1 MMMRISLKTLFH
13 GLVVLGS
20 ILLPV
25 VCLGESFTI
34 EQVLSAP
41 FPYGLTSASH
51 APRVAW
57 VFDNKGERNI
67 WVAGSPDFVPRQVTH
82 HMGDDGQQIAS
93 VRLTPDGRT
102 VVYARG
108 SEVNKEG
115 TSANPQSL
123 TKMPRQ
129 QAWAADVNGGEPRLL
144 GDIGCDN
151 EGCEDL
157 QVSPAGKNVVW
168 PAKKHLWMAPIDGKK
183 NAEQLEEL
191 LGENDTPRWSPDGK
205 RIAFRSNRKDHSF
218 IAVLDVAT
226 KKITYLVPATN
237 RDASPV
243 WSPDSK
249 QVAFIRQP
257 GVEFKRPLIPEFPR
271 PWAIWIADAQSGEGR
286 ELFHSGNAMED
297 SLPLFAFQSL
307 QFTNSGRII
316 FASEKDGHNHLYSI
330 AMEGGAPQLL
340 TPGDFDVEEVALS
353 ADKRSILCTS
363 NQNDVDR
370 RHIWRV
376 GAIGGESAIGRI
388 RGGEPEAL
396 TRGETIEWNPVE
408 TGDGKTLLCLG
419 SSATS
424 PAMPYRVTSSRR
436 ELLAKNVVP
445 ADFPEAQLVTPTQV
459 VFKSADGLEIHGQL
473 FTPKNQKRRGPAL
486 IFTHGGPIRQM
497 LLGWHYMQYY
507 HNAYAM
513 NQYLASKGYSV
524 LSVNYRLS
532 IMYGRAFREPPN
544 SVWRGASEYQDVVA
558 GAKFL
563 QTLDNVDAKRI
574 GLWGGSYGGFLTAM
588 GLARNSDIFKAGVDF
603 HGVHDWASFLPMW
616 TEEVDAKNA
625 NVAPDVKEA
634 RELAFKSSPVA
645 SIANWRSPVL
655 LIHGDD
661 DRNVP
666 FQQTTDLVEKLRAQN
681 VAFEELIIPDEIH
694 ELLRWND
701 WVRAYRA
708 TAEFFDRRLAT
719 SGERP

>member
-1 MMMRISLKTLFH
+1 MLKTLFH
-13 GLVVLGS
+13 FLLVAFGS
-20 ILLPV
+20 LSLPA
-25 VCLGESFTI
+25 VCLAESFTI

-57 VFDNKGERNI
+57 IFDNKGERNI
-67 WVAGSPDFVPRQVTH
+67 WVADASDFVPRQVTH
-82 HMGDDGQQIAS
+82 YTGDEGQQIAS
-93 VRLTPDGRT
+93 VRLSPDGKAI
-102 VVYARG
+102 VYARG
-108 SEVNKEG
+108 TELNKQE
-115 TSANPQSL
+115 TSANPLSL
-123 TKMPRQ
+123 TKMPKQ
-129 QAWAADVNGGEPRLL
+129 QAWAINLARGEPRLL
-144 GDIGCDN
+144 GDIGCSE

-157 QVSPAGKNVVW
+157 RISPDSKTVIW
-168 PAKKHLWMAPIDGKK
+168 PAKKHIWIAPLDGTKK
-183 NAEQLEEL
+183 SEQLEEL
-191 LGENDTPRWSPDGK
+191 LGESDTPRWSPDGK

-218 IAVLDVAT
+218 TAVLELAT
-226 KKITYLVPATN
+226 KKITYLAPTTN

-249 QVAFIRQP
+249 QIAFIRQP
-257 GVEFKRPLIPEFPR
+257 GVEFKRPLIPKFPR
-271 PWAIWIADAQSGEGR
+271 PWALWIADAQSGEGL
-286 ELFHSGNAMED
+286 EIFHSGYAMED

-307 QFTNSGRII
+307 QFTNAGRII

-330 AMEGGAPQLL
+330 AAEGGAPQLF
-340 TPGDFDVEEVALS
+340 TPGNFDVEDVVLS
-353 ADKRSILCTS
+353 ADKRSVLYTS

-376 GAIGGESAIGRI
+376 GAT
-388 RGGEPEAL
+388 GGEPEAL

-408 TGDGKTLLCLG
+408 TSDGKTLLCLG
-419 SSATS
+419 STATS
-424 PAMPYRVTSSRR
+424 PAMPYRVTSSGR
-436 ELLAKNVVP
+436 ELIAKNVLP
-445 ADFPEAQLVTPTQV
+445 ATFPEAQLVTPKQV
-459 VFKSADGLEIHGQL
+459 VFKSEDGLEIHGQL
-473 FTPKNQKRRGPAL
+473 FTPKNQKQRGPAL

-513 NQYLASKGYSV
+513 NQYLASKGYTV
-524 LSVNYRLS
+524 LSVNYRLG

-563 QTLDNVDAKRI
+563 QTLDNVDPQRI

-603 HGVHDWASFLPMW
+603 HGVHDWATFLPMW
-616 TEEVDAKNA
+616 VAEVDAKNA
-625 NVAPDVKEA
+625 EVAPDVKEA

-645 SIANWRSPVL
+645 SVATWRSPVL
-655 LIHGDD
+655 FIHGDD

-666 FQQTTDLVEKLRAQN
+666 FQQTTDLVEKLRAQK

-694 ELLRWND
+694 DLLRWSD
-701 WVRAYRA
+701 WVRAYRT
-708 TAEFFDRRLAT
+708 TAEFFDRRLAA
-719 SGERP
+719 SGEHQ

>member
-1 MMMRISLKTLFH
+1 VKTLSCVA
-13 GLVVLGS
+13 VVSVLF
-20 ILLPV
+20 PV
-25 VCLGESFTI
+25 YCFAEAFTI

-67 WVAGSPDFVPRQVTH
+67 WVADSPDFVPRQVTH
-82 HMGDDGQQIAS
+82 YKGDDGQPIAS
-93 VRLTPDGRT
+93 VRLTPDGKT

-108 SEVNKEG
+108 GEVNKEG

-129 QAWAADVNGGEPRLL
+129 QAWAADVNGGKPRLL
-144 GDIGCDN
+144 GDIGCGK
-151 EGCEDL
+151 EECEDL
-157 QVSPAGKNVVW
+157 QISPDGKNVVW
-168 PAKKHLWMAPIDGKK
+168 PGKKHIWTAPIDGKK
-183 NAEQLEEL
+183 KAEQLEEL
-191 LGENDTPRWSPDGK
+191 LGESNTPRWSPDGK

-218 IAVLDVAT
+218 IAVLDLAA
-226 KKITYLVPATN
+226 KKITYLVPTTN

-249 QVAFIRQP
+249 QVVFIRQP
-257 GVEFKRPLIPEFPR
+257 GVQFKRPLIPEFPR
-271 PWAIWIADAQSGEGR
+271 PWAIWIADAQSSEGR

-297 SLPLFAFQSL
+297 SLPLFGFQSL
-307 QFTNSGRII
+307 QFTNSRRII
-316 FASEKDGHNHLYSI
+316 FVSEKDGHNHLYSI

-353 ADKRSILCTS
+353 ADKRSILYTS

-376 GAIGGESAIGRI
+376 AATGGT
-388 RGGEPEAL
+388 PEAL
-396 TRGETIEWNPVE
+396 TRGDTIEWNPVE
-408 TGDGKTLLCLG
+408 TSDGKKLLCLG
-419 SSATS
+419 STATS
-424 PAMPYRVTSSRR
+424 PAMPYRVTSSGR
-436 ELLAKNVVP
+436 ELLAKSVVP
-445 ADFPEAQLVTPTQV
+445 ADFPEAQLVTPKQV
-459 VFKSADGLEIHGQL
+459 VFKSEDGLEIHGQL
-473 FTPKNQKRRGPAL
+473 FTPKNQKQRGPAL

-513 NQYLASKGYSV
+513 NQYLASKGYTV

-532 IMYGRAFREPPN
+532 IMYGRAFREPPK

-563 QTLDNVDAKRI
+563 QTLDNVDPQRI
-574 GLWGGSYGGFLTAM
+574 GLWGGSYGGFLTAI

-603 HGVHDWASFLPMW
+603 HGVHDWATFLPMW
-616 TEEVDAKNA
+616 TQEVDAKNA
-625 NVAPDVKEA
+625 EFAPDVKEA

-645 SIANWRSPVL
+645 SVATWRSPVL
-655 LIHGDD
+655 FIHGDD

-708 TAEFFDRRLAT
+708 TAEFFDRRLAA
-719 SGERP
+719 SGERQ

>member
-1 MMMRISLKTLFH
+1 VKAFRLAA
-13 GLVVLGS
+13 VVL
-20 ILLPV
+20 IFLPLC
-25 VCLGESFTI
+25 CLAEGFTI

-51 APRVAW
+51 APRVVW

-67 WVAGSPDFVPRQVTH
+67 WVADAPDFVPRQITH
-82 HMGDDGQQIAS
+82 YKGDDGQQIAS
-93 VRLTPDGRT
+93 LRLTPDGKT

-108 SEVNKEG
+108 GEVNKEG
-115 TSANPQSL
+115 ISANPQSL
-123 TKMPRQ
+123 TKMPKQ
-129 QAWAADVNGGEPRLL
+129 QAWAADVSSGEPRLL
-144 GDIGCDN
+144 GDIGCS
-151 EGCEDL
+151 EEQCEDL
-157 QVSPAGKNVVW
+157 QVSPDGKKVVW
-168 PAKKHLWMAPIDGKK
+168 PAKKHLWIAPIDGKK
-183 NAEQLEEL
+183 KTEQLEEL
-191 LGENDTPRWSPDGK
+191 HGESDTPRWSPDGK

-218 IAVLDVAT
+218 VAVLELAT
-226 KKITYLVPATN
+226 NKITYLAPTTN
-237 RDASPV
+237 RDVTPV

-271 PWAIWIADAQSGEGR
+271 PSALWIADAQSGEGR
-286 ELFHSGNAMED
+286 ELFHSGNAMQD

-307 QFTNSGRII
+307 QFTNAGRIV

-330 AMEGGAPQLL
+330 AVTGGSPQLL
-340 TPGDFDVEEVALS
+340 TPGDFDVEEVTLS
-353 ADKRSILCTS
+353 ADKHSVLYTS

-376 GAIGGESAIGRI
+376 SANGGG
-388 RGGEPEAL
+388 PQVL
-396 TRGETIEWNPVE
+396 TSGETIEWNPVE
-408 TGDGKTLLCLG
+408 TSDGKTLLCLG

-424 PAMPYRVTSSRR
+424 PAMPYRVTSSGR
-436 ELLAKNVVP
+436 ELIAKNALP
-445 ADFPEAQLVTPTQV
+445 AGFPEKQLVTPKQV
-459 VFKSADGLEIHGQL
+459 VFKSEDGLEIHGQL
-473 FTPKNQKRRGPAL
+473 FTPKSQKQRGPAL

-497 LLGWHYMQYY
+497 LLGFHYMQYY

-513 NQYLASKGYSV
+513 NQYLANKGYTV
-524 LSVNYRLS
+524 LSVNYRLG
-532 IMYGRAFREPPN
+532 IMYGRVFREPPK

-563 QTLDNVDAKRI
+563 QTLDVVNPQRI

-603 HGVHDWASFLPMW
+603 HGVHDWATFLPIW
-616 TEEVDAKNA
+616 AEEAEAKNA
-625 NVAPDVKEA
+625 GVAPDAKEA

-666 FQQTTDLVEKLRAQN
+666 FQQTTDLVEKLRTQK
-681 VAFEELIIPDEIH
+681 VAFEELIIPDEVH
-694 ELLRWND
+694 DLLRWSD

-708 TAEFFDRRLAT
+708 TAEFFDRKLAA
-719 SGERP
+719 SSEPQ

>member
-1 MMMRISLKTLFH
+1 MLKTSFH
-13 GLVVLGS
+13 FLLVAFGS
-20 ILLPV
+20 LSLAA
-25 VCLGESFTI
+25 VCLAESFTI

-57 VFDNKGERNI
+57 IFDNKGERNI
-67 WVAGSPDFVPRQVTH
+67 WVADASDFVPRQVTH
-82 HMGDDGQQIAS
+82 YTGDEGQQIAS
-93 VRLTPDGRT
+93 VRLSPDGKAI
-102 VVYARG
+102 VYARG
-108 SEVNKEG
+108 TELNKQE
-115 TSANPQSL
+115 TSANPLSL
-123 TKMPRQ
+123 TKMPKQ
-129 QAWAADVNGGEPRLL
+129 QAWAVNLARGEPRLL
-144 GDIGCDN
+144 GDIGCSE

-157 QVSPAGKNVVW
+157 QISPDSKTVIW
-168 PAKKHLWMAPIDGKK
+168 PAKKHIWIAPLDGTKK
-183 NAEQLEEL
+183 SEQLEEL
-191 LGENDTPRWSPDGK
+191 LGESDTPRWSPDGK

-218 IAVLDVAT
+218 IAVLELAT
-226 KKITYLVPATN
+226 KKITYLAPTTN

-249 QVAFIRQP
+249 QIAFIRQP

-271 PWAIWIADAQSGEGR
+271 PWALWIADAQSGEGH
-286 ELFHSGNAMED
+286 EIFHSGYAMED

-307 QFTNSGRII
+307 QFTNAGRII

-330 AMEGGAPQLL
+330 AAEGGAPQLF
-340 TPGDFDVEEVALS
+340 TPGNFDVEDVVLS
-353 ADKRSILCTS
+353 ADKRSVLYTS

-376 GAIGGESAIGRI
+376 GAT
-388 RGGEPEAL
+388 GGEPEAL

-408 TGDGKTLLCLG
+408 TSDGKTLLCLG
-419 SSATS
+419 STATS
-424 PAMPYRVTSSRR
+424 PAMPYRVTSSGR
-436 ELLAKNVVP
+436 ELIAKNVLP
-445 ADFPEAQLVTPTQV
+445 ATFPEAQLVTPKQV
-459 VFKSADGLEIHGQL
+459 VFKSEDGLEIHGQL
-473 FTPKNQKRRGPAL
+473 FTPKNQKQRGPAL

-513 NQYLASKGYSV
+513 NQYLASKGYTV
-524 LSVNYRLS
+524 LSVNYRLG

-563 QTLDNVDAKRI
+563 QTLDNVDPQRI

-603 HGVHDWASFLPMW
+603 HGVHDWATFLPMW
-616 TEEVDAKNA
+616 VAEVDAKNA
-625 NVAPDVKEA
+625 EVAPDVKEA

-645 SIANWRSPVL
+645 SVATWRSPVL
-655 LIHGDD
+655 FIHGDD

-666 FQQTTDLVEKLRAQN
+666 FQQTTDLVEKLRAQK

-694 ELLRWND
+694 DLLRWSD
-701 WVRAYRA
+701 WVRAYRT
-708 TAEFFDRRLAT
+708 TAEFFDRRLAA
-719 SGERP
+719 SGEHQ

>member
-1 MMMRISLKTLFH
+1 VKIPFRCVAVVSVLF
-13 GLVVLGS
+13 
-20 ILLPV
+20 PV
-25 VCLGESFTI
+25 CSFPAGFTI
-34 EQVLSAP
+34 EQVMSSP

-67 WVAGSPDFVPRQVTH
+67 WIADAPDFVPRQVTH
-82 HMGDDGQQIAS
+82 YKGDDGQPIAS
-93 VRLTPDGRT
+93 VKLTPDGKT

-108 SEVNKEG
+108 TEVNKAG

-123 TKMPRQ
+123 TKMPKQ
-129 QAWAADVNGGEPRLL
+129 QAWAADISGGQPRLL
-144 GDIGCDN
+144 GDIGCN
-151 EGCEDL
+151 KEECEDL
-157 QVSPAGKNVVW
+157 QVSPNGKNIVW
-168 PAKKHLWMAPIDGKK
+168 QGKNHLWMAPIDGKK
-183 NAEQLEEL
+183 KAEQLEEL
-191 LGENDTPRWSPDGK
+191 LGESDTPRWSPDGK

-218 IAVLDVAT
+218 IAVNEPAT
-226 KKITYLVPATN
+226 KKTTYLAPTTN
-237 RDASPV
+237 RDANPV

-257 GVEFKRPLIPEFPR
+257 GLEFKRPLIPEFPR
-271 PWAIWIADAQSGEGR
+271 PWSLFIADAQSGEGR

-297 SLPLFAFQSL
+297 SLPLFAFPSL
-307 QFTNSGRII
+307 QFTDAGRII
-316 FASEKDGHNHLYSI
+316 FASEKDGRNHLYSI
-330 AMEGGAPQLL
+330 AVEGGTPQLL
-340 TPGDFDVEEVALS
+340 TPGDFDVEDVMLS
-353 ADKRSILCTS
+353 ADKRSILYTS

-376 GAIGGESAIGRI
+376 NATD
-388 RGGEPEAL
+388 GEPKAL
-396 TRGETIEWNPVE
+396 TSGETIEWTPVE
-408 TGDGKTLLCLG
+408 TSDGKNLLCLG
-419 SSATS
+419 STATS
-424 PAMPYRVTSSRR
+424 PAMPYRIASNGR
-436 ELLAKNVVP
+436 ELIGKNLIP
-445 ADFPEAQLVTPTQV
+445 ADFPESQLVTPKQV

-473 FTPKNQKRRGPAL
+473 FAPKNQTQRGAAL

-513 NQYLASKGYSV
+513 NQYLANKGYTV
-524 LSVNYRLS
+524 LSVNYRLG
-532 IMYGRAFREPPN
+532 IMYGRKFREPSH

-563 QTLDNVDAKRI
+563 QTLDNVDPQQI

-603 HGVHDWASFLPMW
+603 HGVHDWEIFLPMW
-616 TEEVDAKNA
+616 AAEVDAKSTD
-625 NVAPDVKEA
+625 VAPDIKEA

-655 LIHGDD
+655 LVHGDD

-666 FQQTTDLVEKLRAQN
+666 FQQTTDLVEKLRAQK
-681 VAFEELIIPDEIH
+681 VAFEELIIPGEIH
-694 ELLRWND
+694 DLLRWND

-708 TAEFFDRRLAT
+708 TAEFLDRKLPA
-719 SGERP
+719 SGE

>member
-1 MMMRISLKTLFH
+1 VLKTSFH
-13 GLVVLGS
+13 FLLVAFGS
-20 ILLPV
+20 LSLPA
-25 VCLGESFTI
+25 VCLAESFTI

-57 VFDNKGERNI
+57 IFDNKGERNI
-67 WVAGSPDFVPRQVTH
+67 WVADASDFVPRQVTH
-82 HMGDDGQQIAS
+82 YTGDEGQQIAS
-93 VRLTPDGRT
+93 VRLSPDGKAI
-102 VVYARG
+102 VYARG
-108 SEVNKEG
+108 TELNKQE
-115 TSANPQSL
+115 TSANPLSL
-123 TKMPRQ
+123 TKMPKQ
-129 QAWAADVNGGEPRLL
+129 QAWAVNLARGEPRLL
-144 GDIGCDN
+144 GDIGCSE

-157 QVSPAGKNVVW
+157 QISPDSKTVIW
-168 PAKKHLWMAPIDGKK
+168 PAKKHIWIAPLDGTKK
-183 NAEQLEEL
+183 SEQLEEL
-191 LGENDTPRWSPDGK
+191 LGESDTPRWSPDGK

-218 IAVLDVAT
+218 IAVLELAT
-226 KKITYLVPATN
+226 KKITYLAPTTN

-249 QVAFIRQP
+249 QIAFIRQP

-271 PWAIWIADAQSGEGR
+271 PWALWIADAHSGESH

-307 QFTNSGRII
+307 KFTNAGRII

-330 AMEGGAPQLL
+330 AAEGGAPQLF
-340 TPGDFDVEEVALS
+340 TPGNFDVEDVVLS
-353 ADKRSILCTS
+353 ADKRSVLYTS

-376 GAIGGESAIGRI
+376 GAT
-388 RGGEPEAL
+388 GGEPEAL

-408 TGDGKTLLCLG
+408 TSDGKTLLCLG
-419 SSATS
+419 STATS
-424 PAMPYRVTSSRR
+424 PAMPYRVTSSGR
-436 ELLAKNVVP
+436 ELIAKNVLP
-445 ADFPEAQLVTPTQV
+445 ATFPEAQLVTPKQV
-459 VFKSADGLEIHGQL
+459 VFKSEDGLEIHGQL
-473 FTPKNQKRRGPAL
+473 FTPKNQKQRGPAL

-513 NQYLASKGYSV
+513 NQYLASKGYTV
-524 LSVNYRLS
+524 LSVNYRLG

-563 QTLDNVDAKRI
+563 QTLDNVDPQRI

-603 HGVHDWASFLPMW
+603 HGVHDWATFLPMW
-616 TEEVDAKNA
+616 VAEVDAKNA
-625 NVAPDVKEA
+625 EVAPDVKEA

-645 SIANWRSPVL
+645 SVATWRSPVL
-655 LIHGDD
+655 FIHGDD

-666 FQQTTDLVEKLRAQN
+666 FQQTTDLVEKLRAQK

-694 ELLRWND
+694 DLLRWSD
-701 WVRAYRA
+701 WVRAYRT
-708 TAEFFDRRLAT
+708 TAEFFDRRLAA
-719 SGERP
+719 SGEHQ

>member
-1 MMMRISLKTLFH
+1 MLKTSFH
-13 GLVVLGS
+13 FLLVAFGS
-20 ILLPV
+20 LSLAA
-25 VCLGESFTI
+25 VCFAESFTI

-57 VFDNKGERNI
+57 IFDNKGERNI
-67 WVAGSPDFVPRQVTH
+67 WVADASDFVPRQVTH
-82 HMGDDGQQIAS
+82 YTGDEGQQIAS
-93 VRLTPDGRT
+93 VRLSPDGKAI
-102 VVYARG
+102 VYARG
-108 SEVNKEG
+108 TELNKQE
-115 TSANPQSL
+115 TSANPLSL
-123 TKMPRQ
+123 TKMPKQ
-129 QAWAADVNGGEPRLL
+129 QAWAVNLARGEPRLL
-144 GDIGCDN
+144 GDIGCSE

-157 QVSPAGKNVVW
+157 QISPDSKTVIW
-168 PAKKHLWMAPIDGKK
+168 PAKKHIWIAPLDGTKK
-183 NAEQLEEL
+183 SEQLEEL
-191 LGENDTPRWSPDGK
+191 LGESDTPRWSPDGK

-218 IAVLDVAT
+218 IAVLELAT
-226 KKITYLVPATN
+226 KKITYLAPTTN

-249 QVAFIRQP
+249 QIAFIRQP

-271 PWAIWIADAQSGEGR
+271 PWALWIADAHSGESH

-307 QFTNSGRII
+307 KFTNAGRII

-330 AMEGGAPQLL
+330 AAEGGAPQLF
-340 TPGDFDVEEVALS
+340 TPGNFDVEDVVLS
-353 ADKRSILCTS
+353 ADKRSVLYTS

-376 GAIGGESAIGRI
+376 GAT
-388 RGGEPEAL
+388 GGEPEAL

-408 TGDGKTLLCLG
+408 TSDGKTLLCLG
-419 SSATS
+419 STATS
-424 PAMPYRVTSSRR
+424 PAMPYRVTSSGR
-436 ELLAKNVVP
+436 ELIAKNVLP
-445 ADFPEAQLVTPTQV
+445 ATFPEAQLVTPKQV
-459 VFKSADGLEIHGQL
+459 VFKSEDGLEIHGQL
-473 FTPKNQKRRGPAL
+473 FTPKNQKQRGPAL

-513 NQYLASKGYSV
+513 NQYLASKGYTV
-524 LSVNYRLS
+524 LSVNYRLG

-563 QTLDNVDAKRI
+563 QTLDNVDPQRI

-603 HGVHDWASFLPMW
+603 HGVHDWATFLPMW
-616 TEEVDAKNA
+616 VAEVDAKNA
-625 NVAPDVKEA
+625 EVAPDVKEA

-645 SIANWRSPVL
+645 SVATWRSPVL
-655 LIHGDD
+655 FIHGDD

-666 FQQTTDLVEKLRAQN
+666 FQQTTDLVEKLRAQK

-694 ELLRWND
+694 DLLRWSD
-701 WVRAYRA
+701 WVRAYRT
-708 TAEFFDRRLAT
+708 TAEFFDRRLAA
-719 SGERP
+719 SGEHQ